1 MFKNKNKFR
10 NSVRSHETPN
20 SPTYSF
26 TSKLCVSSLCDHFV
40 VKSTKAQMYVVD
52 VRVLNATTCAF
63 SNIKSRQAR
72 ARRLVV
78 WNGVVFSHFLL
89 IQKAPPLISKQDKK
103 TTSIKILN
111 APNDRHLNTQKKTE
125 GFGPK
130 IFPHGKRPETVIRF
144 CLRQSPFSCAR
155 YIILRV

>member
-1 MFKNKNKFR
+1 
-10 NSVRSHETPN
+10 
-20 SPTYSF
+20 
-26 TSKLCVSSLCDHFV
+26 
-40 VKSTKAQMYVVD
+40 MYVVD

-78 WNGVVFSHFLL
+78 WNGVVFLHFLL

-111 APNDRHLNTQKKTE
+111 APNDRHLNTKKKRKDLDQKFFRM
-125 GFGPK
+125 GNVPRQLYVFASD
-130 IFPHGKRPETVIRF
+130 RARSRVRVI
-144 CLRQSPFSCAR
+144 
-155 YIILRV
+155 